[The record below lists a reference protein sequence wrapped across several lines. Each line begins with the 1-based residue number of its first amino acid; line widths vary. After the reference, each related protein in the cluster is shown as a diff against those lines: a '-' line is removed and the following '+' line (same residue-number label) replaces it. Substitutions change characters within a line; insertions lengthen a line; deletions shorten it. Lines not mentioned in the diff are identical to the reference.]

1 MLTNAIAKLII
12 IGCFIVCSLTSSN
25 AQWVGDTE
33 SEAHA
38 HKGIDYVYNLSF
50 DSART
55 EFQQI
60 VKKNP
65 QHPAGYFF
73 LAMVDWWKIVTDLDN
88 TSYDDHFLSQLDR
101 VIDLCDQRLDK
112 DEHDAAALFFKGGA
126 LGFRG
131 RLHGNRGD
139 WVKAA
144 NDGRTALPIVQDA
157 YKLAPQ
163 NSDILLGIGIY
174 NYFAEV
180 VPEQYPFVKPF
191 MIFFPKGNRQK
202 GIAQLR
208 LASEKAVY
216 ANIEASYFLMQLLQ
230 NFEKRSDEALTLA
243 TKLHAKYPNNVI
255 FHKYVGRCSASLSNW
270 SVMRKIYTEVLDRVV
285 LKKIG
290 YDNIVERE
298 AHYYLGLDE
307 MNSQHLDAA
316 LTHFY
321 HADELSRTIERKEQT
336 GFMVMTNLKIGQI
349 YDMQKKR
356 DLAKT
361 QYEKVLKFD
370 DFQDAHKQA
379 EQYLKT
385 PYGKP

>member
-1 MLTNAIAKLII
+1 MRCILRWII
-12 IGCFIVCSLTSSN
+12 IVSIIACTWNSSH
-25 AQWVGDTE
+25 AQWVGDAE
-33 SEAHA
+33 SEAHTR
-38 HKGIDYVYNLSF
+38 KGIDYVYNLSF
-50 DSART
+50 DSARA
-55 EFQQI
+55 EFHQI
-60 VKKNP
+60 IKKNP
-65 QHPAGYFF
+65 EHPAGYFF

-88 TSYDDHFLSQLDR
+88 TSNDDHFLDQLDR

-112 DEHDAAALFFKGGA
+112 DERDAAALFFKGGA

-163 NSDILLGIGIY
+163 NNDILLGIGIY

-202 GIAQLR
+202 GITQLR
-208 LASEKAVY
+208 LASEKALY
-216 ANIEASYFLMQLLQ
+216 ANIEATYFLMQLLQ

-243 TKLHAKYPNNVI
+243 VKLHAKYPNNVI
-255 FHKYVGRCSASLSNW
+255 FHKYVGRCNASLSNW
-270 SVMRKIYTEVLDRVV
+270 TAMRAIYTEVLNRVAM
-285 LKKIG
+285 KRIG
-290 YDNIVERE
+290 YDNVVERE

-321 HADELSRTIERKEQT
+321 RSDELSRTIERKEQT

-349 YDMQKKR
+349 YDIQKKR
-356 DLAKT
+356 DLAKM
-361 QYEKVLKFD
+361 QYEKVLKLD

-379 EQYLKT
+379 ERYLQT
-385 PYGKP
+385 PYEKL